1 MEHIADHIA
10 QCLLEVNAVK
20 LSPKA
25 PFTWASG
32 LKSPIYC
39 DNRVLLSYPDI
50 RAIVKDSFVMIS
62 TYFDDFD
69 VIAGVATAGIPHGML
84 LADALKKPFIYV
96 RDKPKAHGRQN
107 IIEGNLAPNQTVLVV
122 EDLISTGG
130 SALNAVD
137 TLEAS
142 GAIVVGVVAIF
153 SYGFEKATS
162 EFRNRS
168 LHCKTLT
175 NYLALINIALKNKY
189 IDQSD
194 FEELQHW
201 MSNPE
206 KWSNERG

>member
-1 MEHIADHIA
+1 MEHIADYIA

-50 RAIVKDSFVMIS
+50 RAIVKDSFVKIS

>member
-1 MEHIADHIA
+1 MEHIADNIA
-10 QCLLEVNAVK
+10 KCLLDVNAVK
-20 LSPKA
+20 LSPKD

-39 DNRVLLSYPDI
+39 DNRILLSYPEI
-50 RAIVKDSFVMIS
+50 REIVKNSFVKIS
-62 TYFDDFD
+62 AFFDDFD

-107 IIEGNLAPNQTVLVV
+107 IIEGNLTSDQSVLVV

-137 TLEAS
+137 TIES
-142 GAIVVGVVAIF
+142 IGAKVVGVVAIF
-153 SYGFEKATS
+153 SYGFEVATR
-162 EFRNRS
+162 EFRNRN

-175 NYLALINIALKNKY
+175 NYLALINVALENNL
-189 IDQSD
+189 IDPTD
-194 FEELQHW
+194 YDTLQHW

-206 KWSNERG
+206 KWSSERS